1 MGIVSI
7 SVNTETR
14 ESVLTVDG
22 QIVPAIAC
30 HFSKGI
36 DYEGKPFTRLR
47 YILEAQ
53 DEKGLTQLTEYFLPD
68 EEDEAVIAN
77 DNGLISHP
85 IGDKNLSTFD
95 IRKAQDDTIRF
106 LSK

>member
-1 MGIVSI
+1 MSIVSI

-14 ESVLTVDG
+14 ESALTVDG

-36 DYEGKPFTRLR
+36 DYEGRPFTRLR
-47 YILEAQ
+47 YILEAS

-68 EEDEAVIAN
+68 EEEEAVIAN
-77 DNGLISHP
+77 NNGLISKP
-85 IGDKNLSTFD
+85 IAEESLGMLDVK
-95 IRKAQDDTIRF
+95 KAQEDVIRF
-106 LSK
+106 FSK